1 LRREFHADWQHLAD
15 CQCISPR
22 FPSFHGHIFSHPSR
36 GRYEGKAEGEAE
48 AEAEATEDGCT
59 GDI

>member
-15 CQCISPR
+15 CQCIRPR
-22 FPSFHGHIFSHPSR
+22 FRSFHGHIFSHPSR
-36 GRYEGKAEGEAE
+36 GRYEGKAEAE
-48 AEAEATEDGCT
+48 AKAEATEDGCT